1 MGVWKREFSARI
13 NDGRSSAP
21 EDGHEHE
28 RLGECPKKKKKK
40 AIESVLS
47 LYDIVLEF
55 GWDFCLGLPVSITL
69 HSGGVWTNKLISEIF
84 GLLTWTVGR

>member
-28 RLGECPKKKKKK
+28 RLGECPKKEK
-40 AIESVLS
+40 AIESV
-47 LYDIVLEF
+47 
-55 GWDFCLGLPVSITL
+55 
-69 HSGGVWTNKLISEIF
+69 
-84 GLLTWTVGR
+84 